1 MAVEIIQIEVEVE
14 TKDGEKKLNQMK
26 NLVKTSIGEFENLN
40 EAISKTQ
47 DELGKLDPKSDA
59 FKAASKDL
67 SDLKDRLRDTEAQSL
82 RFTEALAQQPGVIG
96 LVGQSMEGLRGTF
109 KLFMANP
116 IIAVVAAIAGV
127 FITLKESLTKTTE
140 GQETLNR
147 ISAAFGKIIGPVM
160 AIVEKV
166 ALPIF
171 EKLADLLALVAEG
184 FSKFA
189 KFLGISE
196 AKIEEASRNSS
207 EVLQEAY
214 DEEQKRQ
221 EDETKKLEEE
231 NKKRAEERKRA
242 AEKKKEDDKRA
253 AEELAKQKEADLK
266 EAQKIQLEAELSLL
280 SDRDRE
286 IKEREMRFQEEML
299 ALKKAGFT
307 DFTAIEEEYRLDL
320 KNINDTYDKEAEDR
334 EQARKE
340 KELADAQELADKLRD
355 ARLAELDFKE
365 YEAQVNFDAD
375 VQRRQATYQDELDLF
390 DKIREITRERLALE
404 GATAEQLVVFDKE
417 SQTQRTQI
425 AEMQEEQRLGV
436 ISNALGTA
444 ASLFGEHTAAAKGLS
459 VAQAII
465 DTYAG
470 ANKALGA
477 YPPPFGAIAAGTV
490 IAAGLMN
497 VKKILSTKQPKLPGG
512 KGGASESSTP
522 TPSFSAPPAIQVPQL
537 QTATGQSPQSQIA
550 QTISTAVTERRE
562 PLKAYVVS
570 QDISSAQAL
579 SRRTD
584 GAATFG
590 GG

>member
-1 MAVEIIQIEVEVE
+1 MAVEVIEVELE
-14 TKDGEKKLNQMK
+14 
-26 NLVKTSIGEFENLN
+26 VKTKGDDKIKQTKTLIKTTIGEFENLN

-47 DELGKLDPKSDA
+47 DELGKLDPKSKKFKDA
-59 FKAASKDL
+59 AKDL
-67 SDLKDRLRDTEAQSL
+67 SQLKDRLRETEAQSL
-82 RFTEALAQQPGVIG
+82 RFTEALAKQPGVIG

-116 IIAVVAAIAGV
+116 MIAVVTALVGV
-127 FITLKESLTKTTE
+127 FLAFKESLSKTERGT
-140 GQETLNR
+140 QLLNKA
-147 ISAAFGKIIGPVM
+147 SEAFGKILGPILATIEAVAYPLFEGLIGLLD
-160 AIVEKV
+160 KV
-166 ALPIF
+166 SGAFSWLAK
-171 EKLADLLALVAEG
+171 KLGVG
-184 FSKFA
+184 TQQ
-189 KFLGISE
+189 
-196 AKIEEASRNSS
+196 IEEASRASS
-207 EVLQEAY
+207 KVLQDAY

-221 EDETKKLEEE
+221 EEETKKLEDE
-231 NKKRAEERKRA
+231 NKKRADERKA
-242 AEKKKEDDKRA
+242 AAKKKLEDDKRA

-307 DFTAIEEEYRLDL
+307 DFTALEEEYRLDL
-320 KNINDTYDKEAEDR
+320 KNINDAYDKEE
-334 EQARKE
+334 
-340 KELADAQELADKLRD
+340 ADTKKANDDKKLKDDQEALDILKDK
-355 ARLAELDFKE
+355 RLAELDFEE
-365 YEAQVNFDAD
+365 YASQVNFDAAA
-375 VQRRQATYQDELDLF
+375 QRRDATYQDELDLF

-404 GATAEQLVVFDKE
+404 GATAEQLLVFDKE
-417 SQTQRTQI
+417 TQTQKT
-425 AEMQEEQRLGV
+425 ELLELQENERLGI

-444 ASLFGEHTAAAKGLS
+444 ASLFGEHTAAAKALT

-470 ANKALGA
+470 ANTALKA

-512 KGGASESSTP
+512 KGGASASSTP
-522 TPSFSAPPAIQVPQL
+522 APSFSAPPTIQVPQL

>member
-1 MAVEIIQIEVEVE
+1 MAVEVIQIEVEVE

-26 NLVKTSIGEFENLN
+26 SLVKTSIGEFENLN

-47 DELGKLDPKSDA
+47 DELGKLDPQSEK
-59 FKAASKDL
+59 FKTAAKEL
-67 SDLKDRLRDTEAQSL
+67 AALKDRLKETEAQSL
-82 RFTEALAQQPGVIG
+82 RFTEALAAQPGVIG
-96 LVGQSMEGLRGTF
+96 LVGQSLEGLRGTM
-109 KLFMANP
+109 KVFMANP
-116 IIAVVAAIAGV
+116 IIAVVTAIAGAFV
-127 FITLKESLTKTTE
+127 LMKESLSKTSE
-140 GQETLNR
+140 GQETLNK

-171 EKLADLLALVAEG
+171 EKFADLLALVAEG

-189 KFLGISE
+189 QFLGVSE

-221 EDETKKLEEE
+221 EEETKKLEEE
-231 NKKRAEERKRA
+231 NKKRAEERQKAADEAKR
-242 AEKKKEDDKRA
+242 KR
-253 AEELAKQKEADLK
+253 EEEAKQRLADLQT
-266 EAQKIQLEAELSLL
+266 AQKIQLEAELSLL

-286 IKEREMRFQEEML
+286 LKEREVRFQAEMA

-307 DFTAIEEEYRLDL
+307 DFTKLEEEYRLDV
-320 KNINDTYDKEAEDR
+320 KNINDTFDKQTEDA
-334 EQARKE
+334 EQARKD
-340 KELADAQELADKLRD
+340 KKLAEDKELADKLKAD
-355 ARLAELDFKE
+355 KLAELDFKE
-365 YEAQVNFDAD
+365 YEAQVIFDKD
-375 VQRRQATYQDELDLF
+375 VQRRDATYQDELDLF
-390 DKIREITRERLALE
+390 DKIREITRQKLELE
-404 GATAEQLVVFDKE
+404 GATAEQLVVFDEE

-425 AEMQEEQRLGV
+425 AEMQEEQRLGI

-444 ASLFGEHTAAAKGLS
+444 AQMFGEHTVAAKAMS
-459 VAQAII
+459 VAQAVI

-470 ANKALGA
+470 ATKALA
-477 YPPPFGAIAAGTV
+477 TYPPPFGAIAAGTV

-497 VKKILSTKQPKLPGG
+497 VKKIISTKMPSPPGG
-512 KGGASESSTP
+512 GGRGTSSSSSLPSASPPPTFNVPSSMNAPQIQSSTP
-522 TPSFSAPPAIQVPQL
+522 GATPE
-537 QTATGQSPQSQIA
+537 TQIA
-550 QTISTAVTERRE
+550 ATIG
-562 PLKAYVVS
+562 KAQDRPIKTYVVS

>member
-1 MAVEIIQIEVEVE
+1 MAVEVIEVEIEVTTKGGDKIKE
-14 TKDGEKKLNQMK
+14 TK
-26 NLVKTSIGEFENLN
+26 NLVKTTVGEFENLS

-47 DELGKLDPKSDA
+47 DELGKLDPKSEK
-59 FKAASKDL
+59 FKKAAADL
-67 SDLKDRLRDTEAQSL
+67 SALKDRLKETEAQSL

-96 LVGQSMEGLRGTF
+96 LVGQSLEGLRGTM
-109 KLFMANP
+109 KVFMANP

-127 FITLKESLTKTTE
+127 FLALKESLTKTSE

-147 ISAAFGKIIGPVM
+147 ISGAFGKIIGPVM

-171 EKLADLLALVAEG
+171 EKLADLLELVASG
-184 FSKFA
+184 FNRFA
-189 KFLGISE
+189 KFLGISSE
-196 AKIEEASRNSS
+196 KIEEASRNSS
-207 EVLQEAY
+207 EVLKEAY
-214 DEEQKRQ
+214 EEEEKRQ
-221 EDETKKLEEE
+221 EDETKKLEDE
-231 NKKRAEERKRA
+231 NKKREDERKA
-242 AEKKKEDDKRA
+242 AAKKKLEDDKRA
-253 AEELAKQKEADLK
+253 AEELKKQREADLK

-280 SDRDRE
+280 SERDRE
-286 IKEREMRFQEEML
+286 IKEREMRFQEEMA

-307 DFTAIEEEYRLDL
+307 DFTSLEEEYRLDL
-320 KNINDTYDKEAEDR
+320 KNINDTYDKEASDKEK
-334 EQARKE
+334 ERKD
-340 KELADAQELADKLRD
+340 KELADAQELADKLKD
-355 ARLAELDFKE
+355 ARLSELDFKE

-390 DKIREITRERLALE
+390 DKIRAITREKLALE
-404 GATAEQLVVFDKE
+404 GATAEQLLVFDTE

-425 AEMQEEQRLGV
+425 AEMQEEQRLGI

-444 ASLFGEHTAAAKGLS
+444 ASLFGEHTAAAKALS

-497 VKKILSTKQPKLPGG
+497 VKKILSTKQPALPGG
-512 KGGASESSTP
+512 KG
-522 TPSFSAPPAIQVPQL
+522 TPSARTPQVPSATFAAPTAISAPQIQSTTPG
-537 QTATGQSPQSQIA
+537 ATPESQIA
-550 QTISTAVTERRE
+550 ATIGKSQDK
-562 PLKAYVVS
+562 PLRAYVVT
-570 QDISSAQAL
+570 QDISSNQAL

-584 GAATFG
+584 AAATFG
-590 GG
+590 G